1 MTTTTPAAPL
11 VGQFMTEH
19 PCTVEPSLPLH
30 EVVERLLAH
39 GVSNAPVVE
48 WRDGKQRLVGFLSE
62 RDCLAALADGVY
74 FGTPCPPQTAAT
86 VMRRHPVCVAAD
98 TEMFAVV
105 SIFVNHGF
113 RHLPVVDGDTLLGIV
128 SRRDVLRAMAAY
140 ERALQAASDRVH
152 HPPDLHL
159 LVNQR
164 FVGRK

>member
-1 MTTTTPAAPL
+1 MTTATPATPRAA
-11 VGQFMTEH
+11 QFMSEH

-48 WRDGKQRLVGFLSE
+48 WRDGKRRLVGFVSE

-74 FGTPCPPQTAAT
+74 FGTPDPQHTAAT

-98 TEMFAVV
+98 TELFALV

-113 RHLPVVDGDTLLGIV
+113 RHLPVVDGDALLGIV

-140 ERALQAASDRVH
+140 ERSLQATSERVR

-164 FVGRK
+164 FVAGD